1 MRPRAK
7 YWLEAEDGRYL
18 MGPRTHRLLRAIET
32 TGSLK
37 AAARVAG
44 FSYRAAWSRVR
55 EVEAALGFPLVASK
69 SGGERGGGSRLTPEG
84 RAFLEAYEHFL
95 AEAERGLGRAF
106 RHAFGEQK

>member
-37 AAARVAG
+37 AAAR
-44 FSYRAAWSRVR
+44 
-55 EVEAALGFPLVASK
+55 
-69 SGGERGGGSRLTPEG
+69 
-84 RAFLEAYEHFL
+84 
-95 AEAERGLGRAF
+95 
-106 RHAFGEQK
+106 